1 MKFVFKKLFYSIL
14 IFLTLA
20 IVIYLMCS
28 CTYINAEDV
37 NIEEKLNNV
46 YINAEKNKIVVLSDK
61 IIYYSHNSKLIFTD
75 YEKKYK
81 NLYVLY
87 HEDFEGNIVEYR
99 LYFLSDN
106 NIYFVY
112 DDSYY
117 YGD

>member
-1 MKFVFKKLFYSIL
+1 MKFILKKILCIL
-14 IFLTLA
+14 IIFISIIL
-20 IVIYLMCS
+20 VIYLMCS
-28 CTYINAEDV
+28 CTYINAEEV

-46 YINAEKNKIVVLSDK
+46 YINDEKSKIVILSDR

-87 HEDFEGNIVEYR
+87 HEDYEGNIAEYR
-99 LYFLSDN
+99 LYFLADN